1 MKMKMKMYKMY
12 NCNLIINTFIITAIW
27 DIVLRKLSENYYNLP
42 EVIKSNFQFIEYL
55 IPYFKK
61 LNLLDAAL
69 IAGFIGAVTQY
80 IILKLV
86 KFPKTFYNSFYF
98 LVVSFI
104 VSALFGFIMKFSK
117 LFPDLDETYY
127 KNLGPIR
134 GMYHDGISGLIVQF
148 TLIFFN
154 IFIT

>member
-1 MKMKMKMYKMY
+1 MYK
-12 NCNLIINTFIITAIW
+12 CDIIIYTFIITTIW
-27 DIVLRKLSENYYNLP
+27 DIILRKFSENYYNLP
-42 EVIKSNFQFIEYL
+42 QIIKTNFQFIEYL

-69 IAGFIGAVTQY
+69 ISGFIGAVTQY
-80 IILKLV
+80 IILKIV
-86 KFPKTFYNSFYF
+86 RFPKTYNDIFYF

-104 VSALFGFIMKFSK
+104 ISALFGFIMKFSK

-134 GMYHDGISGLIVQF
+134 GMYHDGVSGLIVQI
-148 TLIFFN
+148 TIL
-154 IFIT
+154 FIINFVMH

>member
-1 MKMKMKMYKMY
+1 MKMYKMY
-12 NCNLIINTFIITAIW
+12 YCNLIINTFIITAIW

-80 IILKLV
+80 IIFFGC
-86 KFPKTFYNSFYF
+86 KFYSKC
-98 LVVSFI
+98 FI
-104 VSALFGFIMKFSK
+104 RI
-117 LFPDLDETYY
+117 YY
-127 KNLGPIR
+127 EI
-134 GMYHDGISGLIVQF
+134 
-148 TLIFFN
+148 
-154 IFIT
+154 

>member
-1 MKMKMKMYKMY
+1 MYKIY
-12 NCNLIINTFIITAIW
+12 NCNVIIVTFIITAIW
-27 DIVLRKLSENYYNLP
+27 DILLRKLSENYYDLP
-42 EVIKSNFQFIEYL
+42 DFIKNNMVFVEYL
-55 IPYFKK
+55 IPYFNK

-86 KFPKTFYNSFYF
+86 KLPKSFSTSFYF
-98 LVVSFI
+98 MIISFV
-104 VSALFGFIMKFSK
+104 VSALFGFVMKFSK

-134 GMYHDGISGLIVQF
+134 GMYHDGISGLIVQI
-148 TLIFFN
+148 TLL
-154 IFIT
+154 FINKII

>member
-1 MKMKMKMYKMY
+1 MYK
-12 NCNLIINTFIITAIW
+12 CDIIIYTFIITAIW
-27 DIVLRKLSENYYNLP
+27 DIILRKFSENYYNLP
-42 EVIKSNFQFIEYL
+42 QIIKTNFQFIEYL

-80 IILKLV
+80 IILKIV
-86 KFPKTFYNSFYF
+86 RFPKTYNDIFYF

-104 VSALFGFIMKFSK
+104 ISALFGFIMKFSK

-127 KNLGPIR
+127 KKLGPIR
-134 GMYHDGISGLIVQF
+134 AMYHDGVSGLIVQI
-148 TLIFFN
+148 TIL
-154 IFIT
+154 FIINFVMH

>member
-1 MKMKMKMYKMY
+1 MKMYKMY

-69 IAGFIGAVTQY
+69 IAGFIGAVAQY

-127 KNLGPIR
+127 KNLGPIK

>member
-1 MKMKMKMYKMY
+1 MYK
-12 NCNLIINTFIITAIW
+12 CDIIIYTFIITAIW
-27 DIVLRKLSENYYNLP
+27 DIILRKFSENYYNLP
-42 EVIKSNFQFIEYL
+42 QIIKTNFQFIEYL

-80 IILKLV
+80 IILKIV
-86 KFPKTFYNSFYF
+86 RFPKTYNDIFYF

-104 VSALFGFIMKFSK
+104 ISALFGFIMKFSK

-134 GMYHDGISGLIVQF
+134 AMYHDGVSGLIVQI
-148 TLIFFN
+148 TIL
-154 IFIT
+154 FIINFVMH

>member
-1 MKMKMKMYKMY
+1 MYK
-12 NCNLIINTFIITAIW
+12 CDIIIYTFIITAIW
-27 DIVLRKLSENYYNLP
+27 DIILRKFSENYYNLP
-42 EVIKSNFQFIEYL
+42 QIIKTNFQFIEYL

-80 IILKLV
+80 IILKIV
-86 KFPKTFYNSFYF
+86 RFPKTYNDIFYF

-104 VSALFGFIMKFSK
+104 ISALFGFIMKFSK

-134 GMYHDGISGLIVQF
+134 GMYHDGVSGLIVQI
-148 TLIFFN
+148 TIL
-154 IFIT
+154 FIINFVMH

>member
-1 MKMKMKMYKMY
+1 MYKIY
-12 NCNLIINTFIITAIW
+12 NCNVIIVTFIITAIW
-27 DIVLRKLSENYYNLP
+27 DILLRKLSKNYYDLP
-42 EVIKSNFQFIEYL
+42 DFIKNNMVFVEYL
-55 IPYFKK
+55 IPYFNK

-86 KFPKTFYNSFYF
+86 KLPKNFNNSFYF
-98 LVVSFI
+98 LIISFV
-104 VSALFGFIMKFSK
+104 VSALFGFVMKFSK

-134 GMYHDGISGLIVQF
+134 GMYHDGISGLIVQI
-148 TLIFFN
+148 TLL
-154 IFIT
+154 FINKII